1 MTERLCKEWDG
12 MSQTMERLRSE
23 HNTAHAEH
31 DAAQLQIGS
40 LQSELERQRNQKLE
54 AESVSTRL
62 AVELAWDRAKAQG
75 LEKELAEVK
84 GSLQRESEDHDNMC
98 ITISLVYNDLGVTP
112 AQETSSLGVRA
123 FRIMDRTRELE
134 REALCAEVNR
144 SFVIT
149 HSHYGESIDPEA
161 MSLSYAPSYEDKE
174 LVGLETVVAP
184 LSQGL
189 SSRIEDIVLPHRG

>member
-112 AQETSSLGVRA
+112 ARDEFTRGSRLSDHGPNT
-123 FRIMDRTRELE
+123 RTREGGS
-134 REALCAEVNR
+134 LCR
-144 SFVIT
+144 GQSILRDHSFPLW
-149 HSHYGESIDPEA
+149 GE
-161 MSLSYAPSYEDKE
+161 
-174 LVGLETVVAP
+174 
-184 LSQGL
+184 
-189 SSRIEDIVLPHRG
+189 H